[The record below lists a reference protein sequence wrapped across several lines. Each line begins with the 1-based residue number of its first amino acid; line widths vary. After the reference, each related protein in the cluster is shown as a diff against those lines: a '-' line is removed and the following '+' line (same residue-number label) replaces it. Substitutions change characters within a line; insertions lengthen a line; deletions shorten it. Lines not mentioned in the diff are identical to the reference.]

1 MEKGICATLTK
12 IQSELKAPKN
22 QFNSFGNYKYRSC
35 EDILEALKP
44 ILKEMHATVVISDEI
59 VLIGDRYY
67 VKATVTL
74 KTDEGETSTSA
85 YAREAQD
92 KKSMDTSQITGATSS
107 YARKYALNGLF
118 LIDDVKDADTGKPEE
133 KSPTHYVD
141 NVKDDRGKLAPPPNE
156 TLIDDKSKQDKLYSL
171 ILKFNGGDKNEG
183 EIKRL
188 LGEFTTFKGK
198 DGNMVKGVQSF
209 RDLKGKRLD
218 VTLSKVSKAI
228 ADNTPP
234 SDEVF

>member
-44 ILKEMHATVVISDEI
+44 ILKEMYATVVMSDDI
-59 VLIGDRYY
+59 VLIGERYY

-74 KTDEGETSTSA
+74 KTDEGETSTTA

-92 KKSMDTSQITGATSS
+92 KKGMDVSQITGATSS

-118 LIDDVKDADTGKPEE
+118 LIDDVKDADTHDNTQPKP
-133 KSPTHYVD
+133 SPAHCVD
-141 NVKDDRGKLAPPPNE
+141 NIKDDSAK
-156 TLIDDKSKQDKLYSL
+156 LIDDKSKQNKLYSL
-171 ILKFNGGDKNEG
+171 LIKFNGGDKNEN

-188 LGEFTTFKGK
+188 LYDFTTFVGK
-198 DGNMVKGVQSF
+198 DGRPIKGVNSF
-209 RDLKGKRLD
+209 KGLTGKRLD
-218 VTLSKVSKAI
+218 VTIGKVEKAI
-228 ADNTPP
+228 KENTPP
-234 SDEVF
+234 SDEIF